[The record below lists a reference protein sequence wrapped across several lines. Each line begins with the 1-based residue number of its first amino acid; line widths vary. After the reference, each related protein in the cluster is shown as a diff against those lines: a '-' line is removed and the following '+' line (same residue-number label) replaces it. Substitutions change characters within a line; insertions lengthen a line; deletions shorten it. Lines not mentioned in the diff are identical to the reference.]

1 MPSAGT
7 GGRTIAYLTVE
18 RDDQR
23 RFWGGLLVIDRV
35 GRPVEFHATAPVGP
49 SRAHEVLYG
58 PTLVSHVCGELMAPA
73 LIRALRAAP
82 LLALTDC
89 PHVLAARPQTPFPLL
104 GIGDRLGDPDRHDGE
119 PRGEEGQGMAS
130 MATAAEMWADC
141 LAGPRLADHRLWAH
155 RDFAED
161 FERARRTWPS
171 FAGHVDFVEPLGRIR
186 DALAE
191 ARKAA

>member
-7 GGRTIAYLTVE
+7 GGRAIAYLTVE

-23 RFWGGLLVIDRV
+23 RFWGGLLVVDRV
-35 GRPVEFHATAPVGP
+35 GRPVEFHATAPVAP

-104 GIGDRLGDPDRHDGE
+104 GIGEQLAEPDGE
-119 PRGEEGQGMAS
+119 DAGQRGEGEEGVPPMSNEAKLWGQSISGPAV
-130 MATAAEMWADC
+130 
-141 LAGPRLADHRLWAH
+141 AGYRLWAH

-161 FERARRTWPS
+161 FERACRTWPS